1 MFKNY
6 YEIRVWLESFIPFT
20 YSKQNLGLERI
31 EYLLKL
37 LGNPQKKFKSILVGG
52 TSGKGSTAYYIA
64 KLLEFSE
71 NSENSE
77 NQKTQNTQKTQ
88 RIRKSDK
95 SVNQRIRIS
104 DTPAR
109 RPSDLLIHRNTE
121 SSEYSG
127 LKIGLHLSPHLVDMR
142 ERMQILESQKLKVKS
157 EKSEKTEE
165 ISVGDLIKLINQ
177 IRPVVEK
184 IKRANPDLI
193 PSYFEILVAASF
205 LYFAREKVDWAV
217 VEVGLGGRLD
227 ATNIL
232 QPEAVVITN
241 VGLDHTEIL
250 GKTIEK
256 IAYEKAGIIKTI
268 SNIKYQISNRKRK
281 NKEIKSVLV
290 VTGARGKGLKVIE
303 KVAKAKKARLIT
315 VNPQLKI
322 TGLKSDIKDHL
333 IIYKDIERD
342 ILNSV
347 ASCNFLLS
355 LIAVLTL
362 GLKPTKEAIW
372 KVSNLAFPGRFELID
387 SNVILDG
394 AHNADKIK
402 YLIKMIKSYTNYSN
416 NQSEIVLVIGFK
428 KGKSWKKMVGLLM
441 KNIPVKKV
449 IATQFYAVTDT
460 GPPRLASGEAD
471 RFSAVEPEEI
481 GQYVESK
488 WKVKVE
494 SSENSQQAVF
504 EALNANSL
512 DANQLILVTGSLY
525 LVGEARTLWKLPA
538 I

>member
-1 MFKNY
+1 MRTAKFSMFREYIDVRN
-6 YEIRVWLESFIPFT
+6 WLENFIPFT
-20 YSKQNLGLERI
+20 YTKQNLGLERI

-37 LGNPQKKFKSILVGG
+37 LGNPQKKFKSILVAG

-77 NQKTQNTQKTQ
+77 NQKTRKTQ
-88 RIRKSDK
+88 RIRTSEK
-95 SVNQRIRIS
+95 SVTQRIRIS

-127 LKIGLHLSPHLVDMR
+127 LKIGLHLSPHLVDIR
-142 ERMQILESQKLKVKS
+142 ERMQINGKL
-157 EKSEKTEE
+157 
-165 ISVGDLIKLINQ
+165 ISVKRLVRLVKE
-177 IRPVVEK
+177 IRTIVEK
-184 IKRANPDLI
+184 IQKENPDLI

-290 VTGARGKGLKVIE
+290 VTGARGKGLKVI
-303 KVAKAKKARLIT
+303 
-315 VNPQLKI
+315 
-322 TGLKSDIKDHL
+322 
-333 IIYKDIERD
+333 
-342 ILNSV
+342 
-347 ASCNFLLS
+347 
-355 LIAVLTL
+355 
-362 GLKPTKEAIW
+362 
-372 KVSNLAFPGRFELID
+372 
-387 SNVILDG
+387 
-394 AHNADKIK
+394 
-402 YLIKMIKSYTNYSN
+402 
-416 NQSEIVLVIGFK
+416 
-428 KGKSWKKMVGLLM
+428 
-441 KNIPVKKV
+441 
-449 IATQFYAVTDT
+449 
-460 GPPRLASGEAD
+460 
-471 RFSAVEPEEI
+471 
-481 GQYVESK
+481 
-488 WKVKVE
+488 
-494 SSENSQQAVF
+494 
-504 EALNANSL
+504 
-512 DANQLILVTGSLY
+512 
-525 LVGEARTLWKLPA
+525 
-538 I
+538 